1 MGDAVT
7 LKAALDGVR
16 ARLEA
21 LDDSKLKVTAGL
33 DPTEAANKVIGNL
46 ERILRFR
53 PAIAAQFE
61 EEGTAIVDALEV
73 AALATQQADIELAAA
88 ERAADLTAMHEI
100 LSRHHKRLVADATPL
115 AERDLLDATAV
126 DKAKSTQG
134 YDTTLKNTL
143 VLVALFRAAFPAIE
157 GKTLMT
163 LAELDA
169 IEKHAQAIGV
179 LSGQRNQGTSALS
192 ASTLRT
198 RSLSEL
204 VRTYGETRRMLNFI
218 RWWED
223 DLDEIAPSLWAG
235 RGRKTN
241 RGTTEASPTDV
252 GPTDGAN
259 EPDVPVPTPG
269 PTDGPGPFTE

>member
-88 ERAADLTAMHEI
+88 ERAADLTSMHET

-241 RGTTEASPTDV
+241 RGTTEAGPTDAS
-252 GPTDGAN
+252 PNDGAN

>member
-88 ERAADLTAMHEI
+88 ERAADLTSMHET

-241 RGTTEASPTDV
+241 RGTTEAGPTDA
-252 GPTDGAN
+252 GPNDGAN

>member
-7 LKAALDGVR
+7 LKDALDSVR

-21 LDDSKLKVTAGL
+21 MDDSKLKVTAGL

-46 ERILRFR
+46 ERIFRFR
-53 PAIAAQFE
+53 PAITAQFE
-61 EEGTAIVDALEV
+61 EEGTAILDSLEV

-88 ERAADLTAMHEI
+88 ERAADLTAMHET
-100 LSRHHKRLVADATPL
+100 LSRQHRRLLADATPL
-115 AERDLLDATAV
+115 AERGLLDAATIDRAR
-126 DKAKSTQG
+126 STQG

-143 VLVALFRAAFPAIE
+143 VLVALFRGGFPGIE

-179 LSGQRNQGTSALS
+179 LSGQRNQGTSALT

-235 RGRKTN
+235 RTRKST
-241 RGTTEASPTDV
+241 RGVTDG
-252 GPTDGAN
+252 GPTDSGPIEGGN
-259 EPDVPVPTPG
+259 EPPEPVPTPG
-269 PTDGPGPFTE
+269 PPDGPGPFSE